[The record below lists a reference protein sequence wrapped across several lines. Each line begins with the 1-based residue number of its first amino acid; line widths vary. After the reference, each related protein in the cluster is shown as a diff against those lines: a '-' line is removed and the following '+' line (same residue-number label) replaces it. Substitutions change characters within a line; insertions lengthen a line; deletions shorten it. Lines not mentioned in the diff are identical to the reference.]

1 MAELSA
7 DSRNRTLSNPDTMAK
22 IYQLKRMAII
32 LNRLRNGRSARPDE
46 LVEYVSRE
54 MGLFDDSHSDVSLRT
69 LQRDINTIAELF
81 HIEIACN
88 PSCGY
93 MIVER
98 GNSADEY
105 ETLLLNFELLSSI
118 DADSVLQDYVIAEH
132 RRPPFRI
139 DISAVLKAIRNRH
152 PIEFDYTLIRHDNMV
167 VHKKI
172 QPHFMKESQQ
182 RWYLAGYDADGQ
194 LKTFGM
200 DRMDNVTVIEAERFK
215 RNGSIDIPALF
226 RDSFGIWNNPSDP
239 EEEIILKYDA
249 LDGGFVKTLPLHH
262 SQEILS
268 DTTEGIT
275 VRLHLRITNDFV
287 MALLARSRSVEVI
300 SPAHLRKRLHD
311 VYAAALERNI

>member
-1 MAELSA
+1 
-7 DSRNRTLSNPDTMAK
+7 MAK

-81 HIEIACN
+81 HIEIACH
-88 PSCGY
+88 PSRGY
-93 MIVER
+93 TIVER
-98 GNSADEY
+98 GDSADEY

-132 RRPPFRI
+132 RRPPFRL
-139 DISAVLKAIRNRH
+139 DISDVLHAIRDCH

-200 DRMDNVTVIEAERFK
+200 GRMDNVTVIEAERFK

-239 EEEIILKYDA
+239 VEEIILKYDA

-300 SPAHLRKRLHD
+300 SPAHLRKRLYD
-311 VYAAALERNI
+311 VYAAALERNS

>member
-1 MAELSA
+1 
-7 DSRNRTLSNPDTMAK
+7 MAK

-54 MGLFDDSHSDVSLRT
+54 MELFDDKHSDVSLRT
-69 LQRDINTIAELF
+69 LQRDISTIAELF
-81 HIEIACN
+81 HIEIACH
-88 PSCGY
+88 PSRGY
-93 MIVER
+93 TIVER
-98 GNSADEY
+98 GDSADEY

-118 DADSVLQDYVIAEH
+118 DADSVLQKYVIAEH
-132 RRPPFRI
+132 RRPPFRL
-139 DISAVLKAIRNRH
+139 DISAVLHAIRTCH
-152 PIEFDYTLIRHDNMV
+152 PIEFDYTLIRHGNTV

-172 QPHFMKESQQ
+172 QPHFLKESQQ

-200 DRMDNVTVIEAERFK
+200 DRIDNVKVFESERFK

-226 RDSFGIWNNPSDP
+226 KDSFGIWNNPADP
-239 EEEIILKYDA
+239 VEEIILKYDA
-249 LDGGFVKTLPLHH
+249 LDGAFVKTLPLHH

-268 DTTEGIT
+268 ETREGIT

-300 SPAHLRKRLHD
+300 SPVHLRKRLHD
-311 VYAAALERNI
+311 VYAAALERNS